1 MDIGKLIGDVLSYI
15 GGQVGASSLRLGP
28 LPTLGL
34 LAVVLVLL
42 SLVARPS
49 TRWMVRD
56 LGHLAAVSRAMAL
69 AAEAGGEAAFS
80 LGTAGVARATSAVER
95 LQTMAALPILAHVAR
110 AAARAG
116 VPLRVTANDIV
127 AVHLAEGA
135 LAEAHRLT
143 ETEERSLR
151 SRAEFTG
158 EGRTVP
164 AAAALAEQASPAAAY
179 ADGGLAEES
188 LLLLDG
194 VAGGAAWTSFGTA
207 SASQVA
213 SVLLTGEGTLAGPE
227 LYQAPSDLRP
237 AGHERTAVLAANR
250 LLLAAAVV
258 IVISSLATL
267 AGGLDLAALLA
278 GR

>member
-1 MDIGKLIGDVLSYI
+1 MDLGRLAGDILAFF
-15 GGQVGASSLRLGP
+15 GGQLGASSLRLGP

-49 TRWMVRD
+49 TRWIVRD
-56 LGHLAAVSRAMAL
+56 LGHLAAVGRAMAL
-69 AAEAGGEAAFS
+69 AAEAGGDAAFS
-80 LGTAGVARATSAVER
+80 LGTAGVARAASALDR
-95 LQTMAALPILAHVAR
+95 LQTVAALPILAHVAR

-127 AVHLAEGA
+127 AVHLAEGT
-135 LAEAHRLT
+135 LADAHRLT
-143 ETEERSLR
+143 ETDERR
-151 SRAEFTG
+151 RRAQAEFTG
-158 EGRTVP
+158 EGRAVP
-164 AAAALAEQASPAAAY
+164 AAMALAEQATPSVAF

-207 SASQVA
+207 STSQIA
-213 SVLLTGEGTLAGPE
+213 SVLLLGEGTLAGPE
-227 LYQAPSDLRP
+227 LYQAPSDLKGS
-237 AGHERTAVLAANR
+237 GHERTAVLAANR
-250 LLLAAAVV
+250 LLAAAVAVILVGSLVVVAGGVDLAAA
-258 IVISSLATL
+258 
-267 AGGLDLAALLA
+267 LA